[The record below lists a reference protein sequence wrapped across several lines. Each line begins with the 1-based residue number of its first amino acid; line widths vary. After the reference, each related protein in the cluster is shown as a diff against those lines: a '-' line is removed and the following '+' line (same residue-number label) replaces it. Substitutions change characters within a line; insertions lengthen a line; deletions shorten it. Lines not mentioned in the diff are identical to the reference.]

1 LEAVRQVDSGGA
13 ALAFLLNP
21 TRVEQVRDIADH
33 NEKMPQKSTYFHP
46 KPCSG
51 VVMNRITEW

>member
-1 LEAVRQVDSGGA
+1 MVDSGA
-13 ALAFLLNP
+13 ATIAFFLNP

-33 NEKMPQKSTYFHP
+33 GEKMPQKSTYFHP

-51 VVMNRITEW
+51 VVMSKVTEW